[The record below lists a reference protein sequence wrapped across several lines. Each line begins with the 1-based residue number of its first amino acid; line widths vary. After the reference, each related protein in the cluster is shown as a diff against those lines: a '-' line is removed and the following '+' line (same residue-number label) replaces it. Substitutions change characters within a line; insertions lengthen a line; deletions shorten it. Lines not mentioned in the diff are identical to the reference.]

1 MKRFIPIPLAIGLLS
16 CSLILSPSHDLSAM
30 QSNQLVKT
38 VRLLAREEKSPPPG
52 LPDSPDRP
60 IGFAAV
66 FLQLEN
72 PQQTDVTV
80 EIQRI
85 EIRNAQ
91 TGNVQLEQT
100 TPQTIRLRPLE
111 NSTNDFHLT
120 NRSGYIATGPVKAIV
135 TYQIAGKTQVIES
148 SAIEIERH

>member
-1 MKRFIPIPLAIGLLS
+1 M
-16 CSLILSPSHDLSAM
+16 SPSQDLSAM
-30 QSNQLVKT
+30 QSNQLVKS
-38 VRLLAREEKSPPPG
+38 VRLMAREETSPPPG
-52 LPDSPDRP
+52 LPDTPDRP

-85 EIRNAQ
+85 EICNAQ
-91 TGNVQLEQT
+91 TGKVQLAQT

-120 NRSGYIATGPVKAIV
+120 NRSGYLDAGPVKAIV
-135 TYQIAGKTQVIES
+135 TYQIAGQTQVIES
-148 SAIEIERH
+148 SAIAIERH